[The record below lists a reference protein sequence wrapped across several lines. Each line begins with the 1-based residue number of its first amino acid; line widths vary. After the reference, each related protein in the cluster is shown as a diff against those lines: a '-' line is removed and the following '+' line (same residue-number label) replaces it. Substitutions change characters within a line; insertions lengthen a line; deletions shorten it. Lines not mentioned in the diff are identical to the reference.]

1 MPPPTPITLGDRIRN
16 ARRRAL
22 LTREDVATAVEV
34 DADTVARWERGET
47 EPRVSQLVAIA
58 KACSVD
64 ATAIL
69 GAT

>member
-1 MPPPTPITLGDRIRN
+1 MPAPTPVTLGDRIRH

-22 LTREDVATAVEV
+22 LTREDVASAVEV

-47 EPRVSQLVAIA
+47 EPRASQLLALA
-58 KACSVD
+58 RACDVD
-64 ATAIL
+64 AAAIL